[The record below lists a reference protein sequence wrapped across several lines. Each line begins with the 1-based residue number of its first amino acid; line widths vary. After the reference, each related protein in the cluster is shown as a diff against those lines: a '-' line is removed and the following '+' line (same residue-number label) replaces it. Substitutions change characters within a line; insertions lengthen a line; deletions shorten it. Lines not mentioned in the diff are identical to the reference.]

1 MNSWVSALLVLEKT
15 LLQSYRSLSNF
26 APRQIFSLNILDKLY
41 LSSRKVW
48 SFASTFNPRC
58 LTCYISQDTSWDPTY
73 FYCYCSNQEKHKN
86 FARINYGRHGI
97 LIFSCLLFDLFE
109 KICSIKSCNFSNHGI
124 LIGKTK
130 PDGFL
135 IFPLQNKNKITMAVF
150 GFVCPFR
157 LCIICNPYKPLWF
170 AQKQLEH
177 DPF

>member
-1 MNSWVSALLVLEKT
+1 MWNLQCFQSFQLPYSFEGSYYCGASMNSWVSALLVLEKT

-109 KICSIKSCNFSNHGI
+109 KICSIKSW
-124 LIGKTK
+124 LER
-130 PDGFL
+130 
-135 IFPLQNKNKITMAVF
+135 QNLMVF
-150 GFVCPFR
+150 
-157 LCIICNPYKPLWF
+157 
-170 AQKQLEH
+170 
-177 DPF
+177 